1 MNHQIEAGG
10 DILSLEDMQKALC
23 SATQLYGYKSVVLDV
38 VENSKFKNKNN
49 PKVGLIALST
59 DQTIESDFN
68 KICNNLPLNIF
79 INRIHNQNPLTKE
92 NLLKMQDDLES
103 VTHKILPNEKINTIA
118 YGCTSG
124 TIAIGEDKVKELILL
139 GKKDCYVTTPV
150 TSAIKAFKQMN
161 VKKIALFTPYPDK
174 VNKTILEYF
183 IKKNIDV
190 TSFTSLNLNLDSEF
204 ANVDPNYILEISS
217 KLEMKNADALFI
229 SCTALPVLSIL
240 DELEKKLK
248 KPVLSSNQTL
258 IWDTIR
264 SIGYKSPIKGYGKLL
279 EK

>member
-1 MNHQIEAGG
+1 MTMAIKHYDA
-10 DILSLEDMQKALC
+10 
-23 SATQLYGYKSVVLDV
+23 
-38 VENSKFKNKNN
+38 KFKKELN

-59 DQTIESDFN
+59 DRTIEGDFN
-68 KICNNLPLNIF
+68 GICKNLPLDIF

-103 VTHKILPNEKINTIA
+103 VANKILPDEKLSTIA

-124 TIAIGEDKVKELILL
+124 TIAIGEDKVKEKILL
-139 GKKDCYVTTPV
+139 AKPGCYVTTPV

-161 VKKIALFTPYPDK
+161 IKKIALFTPYPDS
-174 VNKTILEYF
+174 VNKIILDYF
-183 IKKNIDV
+183 TKKNIEV
-190 TSFTSLNLNLDSEF
+190 SSFASLNLNLDSEF

-217 KLEMKNADALFI
+217 KLETKNADALFI
-229 SCTALPVLSIL
+229 SCTALPVLNIL
-240 DELEKKLK
+240 DKLEQTIK

-264 SIGYKSPIKGYGKLL
+264 SIGYKSPIRGYGKLL
-279 EK
+279 EN

>member
-1 MNHQIEAGG
+1 MTIAIKHYDA
-10 DILSLEDMQKALC
+10 
-23 SATQLYGYKSVVLDV
+23 
-38 VENSKFKNKNN
+38 KFKKELN

-59 DQTIESDFN
+59 DQTIEGDFN
-68 KICNNLPLNIF
+68 NICKNLPLDIF

-103 VTHKILPNEKINTIA
+103 VTKKILPDEKVNTIA

-124 TIAIGEDKVKELILL
+124 TIAIGENNVKEKILL
-139 GKKDCYVTTPV
+139 AKPGCYVTTPV
-150 TSAIKAFKQMN
+150 TSAIKAFKKMN
-161 VKKIALFTPYPDK
+161 IKKIALFTPYPDA

-183 IKKNIDV
+183 TKKNIEV
-190 TSFTSLNLNLDSEF
+190 LSFASLNLNLDSEF
-204 ANVDPNYILEISS
+204 ANVDPDYILEISS
-217 KLEMKNADALFI
+217 KLETKNADALFI
-229 SCTALPVLSIL
+229 SCTALPVLNIL
-240 DELEKKLK
+240 DKLEKKIQ

-279 EK
+279 EN

>member
-1 MNHQIEAGG
+1 MSIVIKHYDA
-10 DILSLEDMQKALC
+10 
-23 SATQLYGYKSVVLDV
+23 
-38 VENSKFKNKNN
+38 KFKKELN

-59 DQTIESDFN
+59 DQTIENDFQN
-68 KICNNLPLNIF
+68 ICNNLPVDIF
-79 INRIHNQNPLTKE
+79 INRIHNKNPLTKE
-92 NLLKMQDDLES
+92 NLLKMGEDLAS
-103 VTHKILPNEKINTIA
+103 VTKKILPDEKLNTIA

-124 TIAIGEDKVKELILL
+124 TIAIGEDNVKEKILSAKP
-139 GKKDCYVTTPV
+139 GSYVTTPV
-150 TSAIKAFKQMN
+150 TSAIKAFKLMN
-161 VKKIALFTPYPDK
+161 IKKIALFTPYPDA

-183 IKKNIDV
+183 IKKNIEV
-190 TSFTSLNLNLDSEF
+190 ESFASLNLNLDSEF

-217 KLEMKNADALFI
+217 KLETKNADALFI

-240 DELEKKLK
+240 DKLEQTIK

-279 EK
+279 EN